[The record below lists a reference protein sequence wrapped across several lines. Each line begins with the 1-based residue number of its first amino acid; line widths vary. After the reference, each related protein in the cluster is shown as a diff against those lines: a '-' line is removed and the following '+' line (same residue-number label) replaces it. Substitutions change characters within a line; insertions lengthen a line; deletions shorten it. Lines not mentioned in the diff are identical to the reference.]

1 MCMQVY
7 MQACRGQQRPE
18 MGSDPLELER
28 HAGVGFLMWVLG
40 TKRGSSVRAVDT
52 LLLLIFL
59 NSVSHW
65 PGLT

>member
-28 HAGVGFLMWVLG
+28 HAGVGFLM
-40 TKRGSSVRAVDT
+40 
-52 LLLLIFL
+52 
-59 NSVSHW
+59 
-65 PGLT
+65 